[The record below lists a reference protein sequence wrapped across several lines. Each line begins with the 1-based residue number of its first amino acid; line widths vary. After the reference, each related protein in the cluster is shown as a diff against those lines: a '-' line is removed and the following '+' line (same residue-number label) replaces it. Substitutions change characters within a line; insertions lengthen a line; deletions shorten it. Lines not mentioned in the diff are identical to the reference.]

1 LESAVETDGGL
12 AYNFGAMM
20 QKLLDRRI
28 VSIAVLDRAEHAPP
42 LALALLAGGL
52 DVIEVTFR
60 TPAAA
65 ASIAAI
71 RAACPDMLVGAGT
84 LLTAEQAR
92 QAKAA
97 GAQFAVAPGLNE
109 TVVRAA
115 QECGLPFF
123 PGVATPSDIERA
135 LELGCRCLKFFP
147 AEAAGGVPMLQAL
160 TGPYAHTGLK
170 FIPTGGIGLKNLASY
185 LALPVVVAIGGSWM
199 AERKL
204 INDGN
209 WSAITALTAEAVG
222 LAQSVTR
229 SR

>member
-65 ASIAAI
+65 AGIAAI

>member
-1 LESAVETDGGL
+1 
-12 AYNFGAMM
+12 MM

-28 VSIAVLDRAEHAPP
+28 VSIAVLDRAASAPL
-42 LALALLAGGL
+42 LAQALLAGGL
-52 DVIEVTFR
+52 DVVEVTFR
-60 TPAAA
+60 TPEAA

-71 RAACPDMLVGAGT
+71 RAAFPDMLVGAGT
-84 LLTAEQAR
+84 VLTAGQAR
-92 QAKAA
+92 QAQAA

-135 LELGCRCLKFFP
+135 LELGCRYLKFFP

-170 FIPTGGIGLKNLASY
+170 FIPTGGIGLNNLASY
-185 LALPVVVAIGGSWM
+185 LALPVVVAVGGSWM

-204 INDGN
+204 VNEGN
-209 WSAITALTAEAVG
+209 WSAITALTAKAVKV
-222 LAQSVTR
+222 AQSVPR

>member
-1 LESAVETDGGL
+1 MESAVETDGGL

-65 ASIAAI
+65 AGIAAI

>member
-1 LESAVETDGGL
+1 MESAVETDGGL